1 MFNNI
6 DLAIKQMKYIINER
20 EIDKNHKKVNKD
32 KENYFYNLWKAMD
45 PTPKTEFNELMDEY
59 YMSES
64 LTLMK
69 ILKVGRRDGNRSWH
83 DIYIIWSS

>member
-1 MFNNI
+1 
-6 DLAIKQMKYIINER
+6 MKYIINER

-59 YMSES
+59 Y
-64 LTLMK
+64 
-69 ILKVGRRDGNRSWH
+69 RRVSYANENFEGWKEGWETDRGM
-83 DIYIIWSS
+83 IYILFGPPDQVERTNPFNC